1 MHMLLFVD
9 LTYRLNEFTFPGEVI
24 SFGSVSQKKKKGFKK
39 TRFEVGKKQIV
50 VTLIII

>member
-24 SFGSVSQKKKKGFKK
+24 SFGSVSQKKKKVSKK
-39 TRFEVGKKQIV
+39 RGLKLEKNK
-50 VTLIII
+50 L

>member
-9 LTYRLNEFTFPGEVI
+9 LTYRLNEFTFPGEDI
-24 SFGSVSQKKKKGFKK
+24 SFGSVSQKKKGFKK